1 MDTCSSCGAPAEERT
16 RGCKACANRHN
27 RWRRAGDPRAIRS
40 PGYGLCG
47 RCGGSLLARNL
58 TCKTCAHRHD
68 HWVLVGDSRGI
79 PRPRKACKGCGGNI
93 DTYTDGCK
101 LCTRRK
107 KTRARK
113 EAKEREA
120 QGAAPLPAPPA
131 ELVYRPAPAIDPVPE
146 DTLDSP
152 RDIENLHNLQSWLSA
167 RRARLT
173 KKH

>member
-1 MDTCSSCGAPAEERT
+1 MDTCSSCGAPAEKRT

-47 RCGGSLLARNL
+47 RCGGPLLARNL

-79 PRPRKACKGCGGNI
+79 PRPRKACKGCGGDI
-93 DTYTDGCK
+93 DEYTDGCPICK
-101 LCTRRK
+101 RRK
-107 KTRARK
+107 AARARK
-113 EAKEREA
+113 EAKE
-120 QGAAPLPAPPA
+120 QDVQYLPADPPA
-131 ELVYRPAPAIDPVPE
+131 EIHPVDE
-146 DTLDSP
+146 KTLNRP
-152 RDIENLHNLQSWLSA
+152 RDIENLHHLQSWLSA